1 MRVRGE
7 MKEKKADNFLQKVG
21 KKRRKV
27 HHFCVK
33 VHLFS
38 HSQTKL
44 RTALADRSAKHGY
57 KSAKKRD
64 TSPLSRR

>member
-1 MRVRGE
+1 
-7 MKEKKADNFLQKVG
+7 MKEKKAENFLQKVG

-38 HSQTKL
+38 YPQTML

-57 KSAKKRD
+57 KSAKKRAA
-64 TSPLSRR
+64 SSLSQR